1 MLRGID
7 GYGTNTNFN
16 IGGNQ
21 SASAGSGPPAAE
33 NAIGG
38 VDDEAK
44 HPGRKSSPEDCE
56 TCKRRKYQDGSD
68 ESDVSF
74 QNPTHIDPSAAG
86 AAVRAHEQQ
95 HVMNAY
101 QKASEKGGKVL
112 SVGVSI
118 HTAVCPEC
126 GRVYV
131 SGGLTESRIAYPKDD
146 PRGEDDKDMA
156 AGGTSNPY
164 AQQKQAIGQMLNVGI
179 RTDTIT

>member
-7 GYGTNTNFN
+7 GYGTTGNFN
-16 IGGNQ
+16 IAGNT
-21 SASAGSGPPAAE
+21 SAGAASGEGTP
-33 NAIGG
+33 G
-38 VDDEAK
+38 VEDEHA

-56 TCKRRKYQDGSD
+56 TCKRRKYQDGSN

-86 AAVRAHEQQ
+86 AAVRAHEQE

-101 QKASEKGGKVL
+101 QKAKEKDGKVL

-118 HTAVCPEC
+118 HTSVCPEC

-131 SGGLTESRIAYPKDD
+131 SGGLTTSRIAYPKDNPGED
-146 PRGEDDKDMA
+146 EDDKSLTA
-156 AGGTSNPY
+156 AGSNPY
-164 AQQKQAIGQMLNVGI
+164 DKQKDAIGQMLNVGI